1 MEIRMKPIELR
12 KPVRSDYASDIEWL
26 DAMAIEVR
34 LYNRRMAQAID
45 SDTRSYAQAIGKDH
59 KTEAEKEA
67 YHADTIHDY
76 LQSHPMLLQRY
87 REIGIGCLLE
97 I

>member
-1 MEIRMKPIELR
+1 MKPIELR
-12 KPVRSDYASDIEWL
+12 KPVRSDYESDSEWL

-34 LYNRRMAQAID
+34 LYNRRLAQAID
-45 SDTRSYAQAIGKDH
+45 SDTRSYAQAVGKDH
-59 KTEAEKEA
+59 KTEREKEK

-76 LQSHPMLLQRY
+76 LSSHPLLMARY
-87 REIGIGCLLE
+87 KQIGIGALLE

>member
-1 MEIRMKPIELR
+1 MKPIELR
-12 KPVRSDYASDIEWL
+12 KPHREDYASDMEWL
-26 DAMAIEVR
+26 DACAIEVR
-34 LYNRRMAQAID
+34 LYNRKLTQAID
-45 SDTRSYAQAIGKDH
+45 SGVASYAQAIGKDH
-59 KTEAEKEA
+59 KTEREKEI